1 MALYSFEKDSP
12 NGPEAQVWPSFSKDL
27 LPTFHLPGRQCVT
40 ISREDIEKVAVLARI
55 RVDDEQVSALEKDLG
70 NILDLV
76 DQLAAADTDSVE
88 PMAHPLNAVQRLRAD
103 EVTETNQR
111 EAFQAIAPATENGLY
126 LVPRVI
132 E

>member
-1 MALYSFEKDSP
+1 M
-12 NGPEAQVWPSFSKDL
+12 
-27 LPTFHLPGRQCVT
+27 T
-40 ISREDIEKVAVLARI
+40 ISRENIEKVAVLARI
-55 RVDDEQVSALEKDLG
+55 QVDDDQVSALEKDLG

-76 DQLAAADTDSVE
+76 DQLGAADTDAVE
-88 PMAHPLNAVQRLRAD
+88 PMAHPLDAIQRLRAD

-111 EAFQAIAPATENGLY
+111 EAFQATAPATEDGLY

>member
-1 MALYSFEKDSP
+1 M
-12 NGPEAQVWPSFSKDL
+12 
-27 LPTFHLPGRQCVT
+27 T
-40 ISREDIEKVAVLARI
+40 ISRDDIEKVAVLARI

-76 DQLAAADTDSVE
+76 DQLGAADTDSVE

>member
-1 MALYSFEKDSP
+1 M
-12 NGPEAQVWPSFSKDL
+12 
-27 LPTFHLPGRQCVT
+27 
-40 ISREDIEKVAVLARI
+40 LARI

-76 DQLAAADTDSVE
+76 DQLGAADTDSVE

>member
-1 MALYSFEKDSP
+1 M
-12 NGPEAQVWPSFSKDL
+12 
-27 LPTFHLPGRQCVT
+27 T
-40 ISREDIEKVAVLARI
+40 ISRKDIEKVAVLARI
-55 RVDDEQVSALEKDLG
+55 RVDEEQVSALEKDLG

-111 EAFQAIAPATENGLY
+111 EVFQAIAPATENGLY

>member
-1 MALYSFEKDSP
+1 MS
-12 NGPEAQVWPSFSKDL
+12 
-27 LPTFHLPGRQCVT
+27 

-55 RVDDEQVSALEKDLG
+55 KVDGEQVSALEKDLG

-76 DQLAAADTDSVE
+76 DQLRAADTDSVE
-88 PMAHPLNAVQRLRAD
+88 PMAHPLDAVQKLRPD
-103 EVTETNQR
+103 VVTETNQR
-111 EAFQAIAPATENGLY
+111 EAFQAIAPATEDGLY

>member
-1 MALYSFEKDSP
+1 M
-12 NGPEAQVWPSFSKDL
+12 
-27 LPTFHLPGRQCVT
+27 T

-55 RVDDEQVSALEKDLG
+55 RVDDEQVSALETDLG

-76 DQLAAADTDSVE
+76 DQLSAADTDAIE
-88 PMAHPLNAVQRLRAD
+88 PMAHPLDAVQRLRPD
-103 EVTETNQR
+103 QVTETDQR
-111 EAFQAIAPATENGLY
+111 AAFQAIAPATENGLY

>member
-1 MALYSFEKDSP
+1 M
-12 NGPEAQVWPSFSKDL
+12 
-27 LPTFHLPGRQCVT
+27 T
-40 ISREDIEKVAVLARI
+40 ISRKDIEKVAVLARI

-76 DQLAAADTDSVE
+76 DQLGAADTDSVE

-103 EVTETNQR
+103 EVTEINQR

>member
-1 MALYSFEKDSP
+1 M
-12 NGPEAQVWPSFSKDL
+12 
-27 LPTFHLPGRQCVT
+27 T

-88 PMAHPLNAVQRLRAD
+88 PMAHPLNAVDRKS
-103 EVTETNQR
+103 V
-111 EAFQAIAPATENGLY
+111 
-126 LVPRVI
+126 V
-132 E
+132 